1 LLEATGEIQAVA
13 RAQGVPLTEGDVR
26 DAVQVL
32 EGVPANGTT
41 SMQRDLA
48 VGRPSELDAQIGA
61 VVRFG
66 RALGVPVPY
75 HAAVLSD
82 LQSRPGRPGDWRG
95 NGSGQ

>member
-1 LLEATGEIQAVA
+1 MGEILAAAQ
-13 RAQGVPLTEGDVR
+13 AQGVSLTGDDVR
-26 DAVQVL
+26 DAVQIL
-32 EGVPANGTT
+32 EEAPANGTT

-48 VGRPSELDAQIGA
+48 AGRPSELDAQIGA

-82 LQSRPGRPGDWRG
+82 LQSRSAAPPGDWRG
-95 NGSGQ
+95 SGSAQ